1 MELELWLMLLLLV
14 LAGQTVR
21 SPVHK
26 AKPPIALALV
36 MEAVLS
42 VTAVVTL
49 ARRGADAAVPV
60 ATVAAAAVAVVA
72 VAVARHV
79 TRVASL

>member
-1 MELELWLMLLLLV
+1 MELELWLMLLLV
-14 LAGQTVR
+14 LAGQTIR
-21 SPVHK
+21 SRVHR

-42 VTAVVTL
+42 VTAVVKL
-49 ARRGADAAVPV
+49 ARRGADAAV
-60 ATVAAAAVAVVA
+60 ATVAAAAVAVAV

>member
-1 MELELWLMLLLLV
+1 MELELWLMLLLV

-21 SPVHK
+21 SRVHR

-42 VTAVVTL
+42 VTAVVKL
-49 ARRGADAAVPV
+49 ARRGADAAVQV
-60 ATVAAAAVAVVA
+60 ATVAVAAAAVAA

-79 TRVASL
+79 TQEASL